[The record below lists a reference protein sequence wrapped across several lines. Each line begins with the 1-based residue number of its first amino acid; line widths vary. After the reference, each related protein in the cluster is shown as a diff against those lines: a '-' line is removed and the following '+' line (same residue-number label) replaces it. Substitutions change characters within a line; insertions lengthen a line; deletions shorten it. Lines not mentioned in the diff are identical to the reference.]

1 MVSNRWIFY
10 CYRYVVKYISLN
22 LIYFLETCVSTGRR
36 QRKRTKRTKQR
47 LKKFRRVSDSTISC
61 RSGYTDA
68 EFVTKGVFTI
78 SQLIHPNSKIARDI
92 KRIDGMNDGC
102 LYSTCGT
109 HVHMS
114 HSSVTYES
122 HPGFDRYL
130 LENWIDQW
138 QNYFIQKWYFFQN
151 REDHEYCYPNQ
162 EYDRYDAEGKNRMFR
177 FAEGYGIG
185 LGHLVHF
192 ELRGLGELVG
202 PNPKDVFGT
211 DVIKTLEIYLN
222 DMQDFFFDT
231 LRKYQSDRTFERA
244 VTLREKYVDD
254 QAVYVVEHARYLR
267 KLNKYE
273 EEKELAV
280 NARKTF
286 CFRVQTNAF
295 LLTALIAKQNYACD
309 QYDDDDN
316 NNNNNITT
324 TFDDDNIL
332 PSNMINFTEH
342 DTIAWISESM

>member
-1 MVSNRWIFY
+1 MFGILLTIF
-10 CYRYVVKYISLN
+10 V
-22 LIYFLETCVSTGRR
+22 LETCLPRG
-36 QRKRTKRTKQR
+36 QKYRKRVT
-47 LKKFRRVSDSTISC
+47 KFRRVSDSTISC
-61 RSGYTDA
+61 RSGHTNA

-78 SQLIHPNSKIARDI
+78 SELIHPNSKIARDI
-92 KRIDGMNDGC
+92 KRIDVMNNGC
-102 LYSTCGT
+102 LYSSCGT

-114 HSSVTYES
+114 HSSVTYQS
-122 HPGFDRYL
+122 HPGFDLYL
-130 LENWIDQW
+130 LKNWIDKW
-138 QNYFIQKWYFFQN
+138 QNHFIQKWYFFQN
-151 REDHEYCYPNQ
+151 REDHAYCYPNQ
-162 EYDRYDAEGKNRMFR
+162 GYYRHDAEGKDSMFR

-244 VTLREKYVDD
+244 VALRNKYVDD
-254 QAVYVVEHARYLR
+254 QAVYVAEHARYLR

-316 NNNNNITT
+316 NNNNITT

-332 PSNMINFTEH
+332 PSNMIHFTEH